1 MLILAS
7 EGAVWL
13 VVCSLLS
20 GLLSSCTSGAIG
32 TLALCDFYDL
42 LAPDLLLRLAELLL
56 LLFLIRRLYGF
67 GWDCLAAI
75 LAAPGGVLTEALTL
89 CRYS

>member
-1 MLILAS
+1 LLILAS
-7 EGAVWL
+7 EGAVWF
-13 VVCSLLS
+13 VVCSLLT

-32 TLALCDFYDL
+32 TLADL

-67 GWDCLAAI
+67 GWQIGDCLAAI
-75 LAAPGGVLTEALTL
+75 FAAPGGVLTEALTL

>member
-1 MLILAS
+1 MFLI
-7 EGAVWL
+7 
-13 VVCSLLS
+13 
-20 GLLSSCTSGAIG
+20 GLLSSGTSGAIVA
-32 TLALCDFYDL
+32 LADL

-67 GWDCLAAI
+67 CWDYLAVI
-75 LAAPGGVLTEALTL
+75 FAAPGGVLTEALTL

>member
-7 EGAVWL
+7 AGAFT
-13 VVCSLLS
+13 
-20 GLLSSCTSGAIG
+20 GLLSSGTSGAIV
-32 TLALCDFYDL
+32 TLADL

-75 LAAPGGVLTEALTL
+75 FAAPGGVLTEALTL
-89 CRYS
+89 CRYSWAFR